1 MPKDPAKI
9 IKGENVHSAVLT
21 EASVLEIRRCFG
33 LGWSYR
39 KIAEEYNISIST
51 VFSIAKRKTWKH
63 I

>member
-9 IKGENVHSAVLT
+9 IKGEKVHTAVLT
-21 EASVLEIRRCFG
+21 EKAVLEIRKCFG

-39 KIAEEYNISIST
+39 KIAETYNISITT
-51 VFSIAKRKTWKH
+51 VWSIAKRKTWKH